1 MNEANSQSAML
12 DDDEDTISI
21 LDLLLI
27 VAENIKLLIA
37 GPIVAG
43 LIALAYAFTITPT
56 FTAVTTIQPPPQG
69 GQAGTSAAILESLG
83 GLGGSMVGGAL
94 KDSSQLYIAYMK
106 STTFE
111 DNLVEQFK
119 LKEKFKVNYKVS
131 ARKTLE
137 GMVKITSDKKTGMIT
152 IAVDDADPK
161 FAAELA
167 NAYVT
172 ELRVFTGRLALQEAQ
187 DRKEFL
193 ENQLKELST
202 RQFRDVFT
210 QQALIAGTIR
220 QYEAARID
228 EEKIGPTF
236 TQVDV
241 ASAPELKSKPKRA
254 EIAVIA
260 TLAAGFALLVFI
272 FARHAWR
279 AMRADPESEGKLE
292 TILAALRGQVPF
304 LSPKAPRPKKD
315 A

>member
-27 VAENIKLLIA
+27 VAENIKLLIL
-37 GPIVAG
+37 GPLVVGIS
-43 LIALAYAFTITPT
+43 ALAISFFITPT

-69 GQAGTSAAILESLG
+69 GQASTSAAILESLG
-83 GLGGSMVGGAL
+83 GLGGGLGSAL
-94 KDSSQLYIAYMK
+94 KDASQLYIAYMQ

-119 LKEKFKVNYKVS
+119 LQEKFKAKYKVS

-137 GMVKITSDKKTGMIT
+137 NKVKITSDKKTGMIS

-202 RQFRDVFT
+202 RQFRDIFT
-210 QQALIAGTIR
+210 QQAMIAGTIR
-220 QYEAARID
+220 QYEAARVD

-241 ASAPELKSKPKRA
+241 ALAPELKSKPKRA
-254 EIAVIA
+254 QIAMIA

-272 FARHAWR
+272 FLRHAWSTLR
-279 AMRADPESEGKLE
+279 SNPESEGKLE
-292 TILAALRGQVPF
+292 QILAALKEQWRG
-304 LSPKAPRPKKD
+304 KKHKKQHKQQQ
-315 A
+315 